1 MIRFMLQI
9 LCLFFISLS
18 AENEKK
24 VTIII
29 PSYNNE
35 KWCVDNLKS
44 VLNQDYSNYEII
56 YIDDCS
62 SDNTVLVVEQY
73 LSKDPSYLAK
83 TTVIKNKERKGAL
96 ENFYTTISLCND
108 TDIIALLDGDDWLSG
123 NHVLK
128 TINNAY
134 SDQDVWI
141 TFGQFIQ
148 WPQDYGYGNAL
159 PIPLENIKKN
169 DFRIKCEGCPTHLKT
184 FYAKL
189 FKKIKKED
197 FLYQGSFY
205 TMASDTALMMPMLE
219 MAAERHLFIPDI
231 LYVYNTMN
239 MISDHW
245 IDESFQHTLD
255 THIRSLEPYKRLDQ
269 LFN

>member
-96 ENFYTTISLCND
+96 ENFYITISLCND
-108 TDIIALLDGDDWLSG
+108 SDIIALLDGDDWFSG

-128 TINNAY
+128 ILNKAY
-134 SDQDVWI
+134 SEKDIWI
-141 TFGQFIQ
+141 TFGQFTQ
-148 WPQDYGYGNAL
+148 WPHNNNHGNAA
-159 PIPLENIKKN
+159 PIPAENIEKN
-169 DFRIKCEGCPTHLKT
+169 NFRNPPRGCPTHLKT

-197 FLYQGSFY
+197 LLYKGSFY
-205 TMASDTALMMPMLE
+205 PMAWDTALMIPMLE
-219 MAAERHLFIPDI
+219 MARERHLFIPDI
-231 LYVYNTMN
+231 LYVYNTTN
-239 MISDHW
+239 TISDHRV
-245 IDESFQHTLD
+245 DRSFQHMLD
-255 THIRSLEPYKRLDQ
+255 VFIRNLQPYEKLEK
-269 LFN
+269 LF